1 MNVKQMIC
9 AAMGIFMSLSSCAQK
24 KGTEMAENTEKNA
37 GKVLVA
43 YFSATGTTR
52 KVAEDL
58 SKVMEAD
65 LFEIRSEQE
74 YTDADLDWNDSTS
87 RSSREM
93 RNTDFRPPVAANMEN
108 IGDYDTVFIGFPIWW
123 YIAPT
128 IVNTFIENNN
138 LDGKTVVC
146 FATSGGSPIKPCVE
160 NLKKQYPSINW
171 TEGKLLNHASKQD
184 LLNWKKELGY

>member
-1 MNVKQMIC
+1 MRVKHMIC
-9 AAMGIFMSLSSCAQK
+9 AAMGILMSLSSCAQK
-24 KGTEMAENTEKNA
+24 KGTEMSENTEKNS

-65 LFEIRSEQE
+65 LFEIKPEQE
-74 YTDADLDWNDSTS
+74 YTAADLDWNDSTS

-93 RNTDFRPPVAANMEN
+93 RNTDFRPPVAANVEN
-108 IGDYDTVFIGFPIWW
+108 IGEYDTVFLGFPIWW

-128 IVNTFIENNN
+128 IINTFIENNN
-138 LDGKTVVC
+138 LDGKRVIC

-171 TEGKLLNHASKQD
+171 ADGKLLNRATRQD
-184 LLNWKKELGY
+184 LLNWRKELGY

>member
-1 MNVKQMIC
+1 MRVKHMIC
-9 AAMGIFMSLSSCAQK
+9 AAMGVLMSLSSCAQK
-24 KGTEMAENTEKNA
+24 KGTVMSENTEKNS

-65 LFEIRSEQE
+65 LFEIKPEQE
-74 YTDADLDWNDSTS
+74 YTAADLDWNDSTS

-93 RNTDFRPPVAANMEN
+93 RNTDFRPPVAANVEN
-108 IGDYDTVFIGFPIWW
+108 IGEYDTIFLGFPIWW

-128 IVNTFIENNN
+128 IINTFIENNN
-138 LDGKTVVC
+138 LDGKRVIC

-171 TEGKLLNHASKQD
+171 ADGKLLNRATRQD
-184 LLNWKKELGY
+184 LLNWRKELGY